1 LIKLVEQRVKLGI
14 SILKEEEQKRN
25 GDNAPVIIETEQHLR
40 TVPCRLGRFN
50 TYRTRFSLLLLHNRC
65 VCAAA
70 FFTCFRVGE
79 KIENKGGN
87 DEKFQ

>member
-1 LIKLVEQRVKLGI
+1 MKLGI

-50 TYRTRFSLLLLHNRC
+50 TFPTVRAFRYYYYTTGVCVLLRFLP
-65 VCAAA
+65 A
-70 FFTCFRVGE
+70 FESARKLKTKGE
-79 KIENKGGN
+79 MMKNFSE
-87 DEKFQ
+87 